1 MLSRAE
7 QRRLDEIAR
16 RLSDTDPQ
24 FAMAMGGP
32 PRSRAYRLLL
42 AVSVVLWTLPVA
54 LTAVAG
60 WLAGVVAAA
69 VLTVAGVALLLCR
82 RW

>member
-1 MLSRAE
+1 MLSRAD

-16 RLSDTDPQ
+16 HLADSDPQ
-24 FAMAMGGP
+24 FAMAMGGAA
-32 PRSRAYRLLL
+32 RSRAYKLLL

-54 LTAVAG
+54 LTVLAG
-60 WLAGVVAAA
+60 WLAGVIASA
-69 VLTVAGVALLLCR
+69 VLTAAGVALLLCR